1 MNKIIKELIS
11 VHKEESIL
19 SKKLKKLKEDVRAY
33 MQKNNVSS
41 ITVDDGEVIIKEV
54 EQTSFDE
61 DRLITWLEENHPE
74 CLTVKTV
81 IDYDYLDNAI
91 KAFKEEKGRNPYI
104 MMNKFT
110 FEKFYNRDITI
121 LTRTFSADTLNLRGR
136 IYTQHLYFNNEIF
149 ITSSIGDGN
158 VELF

>member
-1 MNKIIKELIS
+1 MNIVK
-11 VHKEESIL
+11 
-19 SKKLKKLKEDVRAY
+19 
-33 MQKNNVSS
+33 Q
-41 ITVDDGEVIIKEV
+41 VI
-54 EQTSFDE
+54 
-61 DRLITWLEENHPE
+61 
-74 CLTVKTV
+74 KTV